1 MLSHISYLPP
11 RPAGPKTGGGAGRSL
26 TALALE
32 EAGTLIQGGEQTDI
46 PVSYVGSHSQPQ
58 PGRFICY

>member
-11 RPAGPKTGGGAGRSL
+11 RPAGPRTGGGAGRSL
-26 TALALE
+26 TVFALG

-58 PGRFICY
+58 PVQFNCY

>member
-11 RPAGPKTGGGAGRSL
+11 HPAGPRTGGGAGRSL

-32 EAGTLIQGGEQTDI
+32 EAGTLIQDGEQNDI
-46 PVSYVGSHSQPQ
+46 TVSYVGSHSQPQ
-58 PGRFICY
+58 PVQFNCY

>member
-26 TALALE
+26 TALALG

-46 PVSYVGSHSQPQ
+46 PVS
-58 PGRFICY
+58 

>member
-11 RPAGPKTGGGAGRSL
+11 RPAGPKTGGDAGRSL
-26 TALALE
+26 TASALE

-46 PVSYVGSHSQPQ
+46 TVL
-58 PGRFICY
+58 

>member
-26 TALALE
+26 TASALE
-32 EAGTLIQGGEQTDI
+32 EAGTLIQGGEQNH
-46 PVSYVGSHSQPQ
+46 V
-58 PGRFICY
+58 